1 MAEKTQY
8 NEDGKITCDKN
19 ILYSIVSLAT
29 KEIKCVARLSN
40 SSLPWY
46 KKMFAKGDYEGVKIA
61 FEQNGTLHVDVY
73 VDVYI
78 GESVPDLAYRIQEN
92 IKNNLSSMVEMKTSN
107 ISVHVM
113 DVISE
118 RIDTGM

>member
-29 KEIKCVARLSN
+29 KEIKGVARLSN

-92 IKNNLSSMVEMKTSN
+92 IKLMLLVMYLMI
-107 ISVHVM
+107 ISFIM
-113 DVISE
+113 
-118 RIDTGM
+118 

>member
-1 MAEKTQY
+1 MADTKLY
-8 NEDGKITCDKN
+8 NQDGKITCDKN
-19 ILYSIVSLAT
+19 ILYSIVNLAT
-29 KEIKCVARLSN
+29 KEIKGVARLSN

-46 KKMFAKGDYEGVKIA
+46 QKLFAKGDYEGVKIN
-61 FEQNGTLHVDVY
+61 FEASGTLEIDVY

-92 IKNNLSSMVEMKTSN
+92 IKNNLSSMVEMKASN

-113 DVISE
+113 DVICD
-118 RIDTGM
+118 RIDAGM